1 MKYWQ
6 KLFETELPS
15 DLNLL
20 NIVKFCATTRYLF
33 VETAPTLKNVKFYHA
48 GKLEEVSVIVRNEKY
63 FLPVNPEEN
72 VSVAGKSAYWV
83 KGKAGETTWKAV
95 RIKQGDNG
103 PLIDINDFTY
113 ADSLV
118 LSSLNY

>member
-1 MKYWQ
+1 MN
-6 KLFETELPS
+6 LP
-15 DLNLL
+15 

-33 VETAPTLKNVKFYHA
+33 VETAPTFKNVKFYHE

-72 VSVAGKSAYWV
+72 VSVAEKSASWV
-83 KGKAGETTWKAV
+83 KGKAGETTWNAV
-95 RIKQGDNG
+95 RIKQGQNG

-113 ADSLV
+113 ADSSV
-118 LSSLNY
+118 LSYVNY